1 MDRSLRWTE
10 RLYKQTEWGKTDG
23 RTWSVTSSL
32 LVLPRALVLM
42 VFPTID
48 VSTLKSR
55 GAPCSSMIYFLM
67 SAFTCWGRRRE
78 EGRMERG
85 GVRKWEGNVEKKG
98 ERKRKWKEAHIY
110 AYMQRFWTVESSI
123 KHCRHLAIIKIQI
136 SIHQKKALSKFHRMI
151 TVGRCEFCRCRSYL
165 CFSFFSYTFQ
175 LNENENCRY

>member
-1 MDRSLRWTE
+1 MNRETTNRQSEE
-10 RLYKQTEWGKTDG
+10 R

-78 EGRMERG
+78 EEEWKGAEG
-85 GVRKWEGNVEKKG
+85 ESGEGNVEKKG

-110 AYMQRFWTVESSI
+110 AYMQWFWTVESSI
-123 KHCRHLAIIKIQI
+123 KHWRHLAIIKIQI
-136 SIHQKKALSKFHRMI
+136 STHQKKALSKFCQTI
-151 TVGRCEFCRCRSYL
+151 TIGRCEFRQCGSYL
-165 CFSFFSYTFQ
+165 RFNFSYTNF
-175 LNENENCRY
+175 N